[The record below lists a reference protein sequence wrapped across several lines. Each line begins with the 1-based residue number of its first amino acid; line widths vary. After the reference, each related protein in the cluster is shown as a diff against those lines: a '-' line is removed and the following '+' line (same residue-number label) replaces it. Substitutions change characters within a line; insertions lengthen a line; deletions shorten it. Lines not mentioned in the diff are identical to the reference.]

1 MKKTVTWI
9 LILAMCIS
17 LAACGGPQ
25 TPEVTTTE
33 AHQQTT
39 GPAVPQKPEDPNVIA
54 TVINGTEVT
63 HVKTVDEMCNAVD
76 ASGNSQITLWQNIA
90 QDDTVYLPYSCSL
103 DMNGCTLAVSTDF
116 GAGIQ
121 VDVAGTENA
130 VTTLKNGTLTQ
141 IDTGV
146 QVMEGGIVLDNMTV
160 VCQSGAP
167 VCIYDIDPA
176 NRENNLVRNS
186 TLATTGIC
194 ISFQLFAENAVEGTK
209 TGLTLENSSLIS
221 DSQEN
226 SVMFANF
233 GDGTLACVME
243 LDDASKLY
251 SRSSAL
257 AAEKFLYSG
266 CIYNRSAD
274 VTSVSA
280 GNQKYENLY
289 CWSAETRDDVIDL
302 LMIGNSF
309 CYYYVQELY
318 GIAHAAGVEMNV
330 VNLYEAGC
338 NVQEHWTWLSS
349 EAAGKDKYDLWV
361 TNAMGRWKHGDIRT
375 SYETLAYRDWD
386 VISLQQH
393 FKPSVTVTYDT
404 AMSTCAPYT
413 ENLFGYLQENH
424 PTSKLYW
431 HQTWAYQVGHEEI
444 ADKSVQDKQQQIII
458 QASEEISTK
467 NGVEQIPCGEA
478 WKIARADSRVGDSL
492 CLNDKYHDGDLGGG
506 QYLNACVWFEVLTG
520 KSCIG
525 NTWRPDYKLSEDKIA
540 ALQEAAHA
548 AVAAMYGEDYAK

>member
-1 MKKTVTWI
+1 MKKIVALVMI
-9 LILAMCIS
+9 IAICIS
-17 LAACGGPQ
+17 LVACGGQQ
-25 TPEVTTTE
+25 TPVETTTE
-33 AHQQTT
+33 PAETT
-39 GPAVPQKPEDPNVIA
+39 APAGLQKPEDPQVIA
-54 TVINGTEVT
+54 TVVTGTEVT
-63 HVKTVDEMCNAVD
+63 QIKTPDELYD
-76 ASGNSQITLWQNIA
+76 AIAESGNSEITLWQDFSQNETI
-90 QDDTVYLPYSCSL
+90 YLPYSCSM
-103 DMNGCTLAVSTDF
+103 DFNGCTLAVWTDF

-121 VDVAGTENA
+121 VDAAGLENT
-130 VTTLKNGTLTQ
+130 VTTLKNGTLRQ
-141 IDTGV
+141 ENVGV
-146 QVMEGGIVLDNMTV
+146 QVMEGGIVLENMTV
-160 VCQSGAP
+160 SCQTGAALS
-167 VCIYDIDPA
+167 VYDVDPA
-176 NRENNLVRNS
+176 NRANNLVKNS
-186 TLATTGIC
+186 TLATTGAC
-194 ISFQLFAENAVEGTK
+194 IQFQLYAENAVEGAK
-209 TGLTLENSSLIS
+209 TGVKLENSSLIS
-221 DSQEN
+221 DREN
-226 SVMFANF
+226 NGVMFASG
-233 GDGTLACVME
+233 GDGTLNCVVE
-243 LDDASKLY
+243 LDEASKLY
-251 SRSSAL
+251 SRSNTL

-274 VTSVSA
+274 TASVTA
-280 GNQKYENLY
+280 GQDTYDGLY
-289 CWSAETRDDVIDL
+289 CWSAEQRNDVIDL

-318 GIAHAAGVEMNV
+318 GIANAAGVEMNV

-393 FKPSVTVTYDT
+393 FKPSVTINYDV
-404 AMSTCAPYT
+404 AMNTCLPYT
-413 ENLFGYLQENH
+413 DNLFGYLKEQY
-424 PTSKLYW
+424 PDAKLYW

-444 ADKSVQDKQQQIII
+444 ADASVQDRQQQVII
-458 QASEEISTK
+458 QASAAISSA
-467 NGVEQIPCGEA
+467 NGVDQIPCGEA

-506 QYLNACVWFEVLTG
+506 QYLNACVWFEVLSG

-525 NTWRPDYKLSEDKIA
+525 NTWRPDYKLSEEKIA